1 MRTFYFVIAILLN
14 NIFIS
19 QESKIIDPPV
29 LLNEMGLRLEI
40 KNFFIYG
47 HRFKIQEIKPFY
59 KLNEK
64 FKIGFGYCSLRD
76 KNFYFQDSTLLRINS
91 SNFFGSY
98 NWIISEIISAEATLD
113 FGIGRIKSVNIDDSI
128 DKGAY
133 SFFEPA
139 IIINHNGFNFFNLGF
154 GSGIRFTRNDKSIF
168 YQNLTLPTLI
178 LRFSLKF
185 TEIYNHFHHR
195 ANTSLYLSYD

>member
-1 MRTFYFVIAILLN
+1 MRTFYFIITILINSIL
-14 NIFIS
+14 FS
-19 QESKIIDPPV
+19 QEGKIIANSRPF
-29 LLNEMGLRLEI
+29 NEIGIRLEI
-40 KNFFIYG
+40 KNFFIDG
-47 HRFKIQEIKPFY
+47 HRFKIQEIKPYY

-64 FKIGFGYCSLRD
+64 FKIGFGYCSLKD
-76 KNFYFQDSTLLRINS
+76 ENFYFQDSTLLRINS

-98 NWIISEIISAEATLD
+98 NWMISEIMSAEATLD

-128 DKGAY
+128 DKGSY

-139 IIINHNGFNFFNLGF
+139 IIINYSGFNFFNLGI

-168 YQNLTLPTLI
+168 SRNLTLPTII

-185 TEIYNHFHHR
+185 TEIYNHFLHR
-195 ANTSLYLSYD
+195 SNTSLYLDND

>member
-40 KNFFIYG
+40 KNFFIDG

-139 IIINHNGFNFFNLGF
+139 IIINYNGFNFFNLGF

-185 TEIYNHFHHR
+185 TEIYNHFLHR
-195 ANTSLYLSYD
+195 SNTSLYLNDD